1 MAQPK
6 FFLQPLAAAICVACY
21 STTVMADEMSVEMT
35 ETNAVQTLAPI
46 VVTSHQGNDANGLIV
61 RANPK

>member
-21 STTVMADEMSVEMT
+21 STAVFADD
-35 ETNAVQTLAPI
+35 L
-46 VVTSHQGNDANGLIV
+46 NDSKKTCANYGYCSS
-61 RANPK
+61 R

>member
-21 STTVMADEMSVEMT
+21 SGSASAAQQSVI
-35 ETNAVQTLAPI
+35 QTLAPI
-46 VVTSHQGNDANGLIV
+46 VATAYQGNDANG
-61 RANPK
+61 